1 MLFFGWARE
10 REGACD
16 CERLPYSQRP
26 IAATEDRTQAGA
38 EQLGPPKEAAED
50 DDFLEQ
56 MFYDYADNPEDEGC
70 VFAYWTDGIVIR
82 RQRVRGKWEYRCG
95 D

>member
-1 MLFFGWARE
+1 MAE
-10 REGACD
+10 
-16 CERLPYSQRP
+16 PP
-26 IAATEDRTQAGA
+26 AATEDQTQAGA

-56 MFYDYADNPEDEGC
+56 MFYDYADDPEDEDC

-82 RQRVRGKWEYRCG
+82 RERVRGRWEYRCG